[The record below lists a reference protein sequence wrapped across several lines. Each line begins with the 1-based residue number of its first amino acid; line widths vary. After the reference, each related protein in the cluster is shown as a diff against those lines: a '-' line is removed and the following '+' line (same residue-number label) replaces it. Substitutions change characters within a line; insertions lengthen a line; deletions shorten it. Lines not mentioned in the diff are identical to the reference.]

1 MNDILDIEIIL
12 KKQKYGFIYNIGI
25 ILIILIIVFLYISNI
40 YKYKSYY
47 ITKGTVIDGYIKII
61 ANIEDIKYFT
71 SNNILQIDSINYKY
85 TVERIDEELYIDEN
99 YENYKY
105 LYIKVDNIKNIN
117 NYVYEIK
124 LLKQNKPIIDYL
136 KDYL

>member
-12 KKQKYGFIYNIGI
+12 KKQKYGFIYNAGI
-25 ILIILIIVFLYISNI
+25 IMIIIITIFLYISSI

-47 ITKGTVIDGYIKII
+47 ITKGTVTDGYIKII
-61 ANIEDIKYFT
+61 ANIEDIKYFN
-71 SNNILQIDSINYKY
+71 SNNYIQINTINSKYTIAKIDEKLYVDENFNNYKY
-85 TVERIDEELYIDEN
+85 IYLKVE
-99 YENYKY
+99 
-105 LYIKVDNIKNIN
+105 NIKDID

-124 LLKQNKPIIDYL
+124 LLKQNKRIIDYL